1 MPDGITVEV
10 TSESL
15 TSLLVR
21 LSEASGAA
29 QAGMRR
35 GVNAAAIDLVSY
47 IKRDLLSG
55 QVLKNR
61 TGNLRRAVFSRMDG
75 DVGVVGV
82 GPEAPYGKIQEYGV
96 AHPWTITA
104 HGAIIAAAGRS
115 GLDVSGMEGA
125 KALHFKIGGEGFF
138 AQSVTI
144 PGLTAKPFMT
154 RGLTERTPKLRD
166 IIQRFVSA
174 AVAKKD
180 VAA

>member
-21 LSEASGAA
+21 LSEASSAA

-35 GVNAAAIDLVSY
+35 GVEAASIDLVSY

-82 GPEAPYGKIQEYGV
+82 GPEAPYGKFQEFGV

-104 HGAIIAAAGRS
+104 TNTS
-115 GLDVSGMEGA
+115 
-125 KALHFKIGGEGFF
+125 ALRFMIGGRAVF
-138 AQSVTI
+138 AKSVTH
-144 PGLTAKPFMT
+144 PGLPERSFMR
-154 RGLTERTPKLRD
+154 RGLTEETPKLRD